1 MKTNFF
7 KKAALIFGTFCL
19 VIFLLFILRRP
30 IMRGFGN
37 HLICEDD
44 LRRAEAI
51 FVLSGNPEDR
61 AKEAAK
67 LFKKGY
73 ARKIIST
80 GQSIPSLFEV
90 INVKMDEATL
100 SRKALIK
107 AKVDSTML
115 EELHIGTSTREESI
129 AILRYCKQNGLKKI
143 IVVSDKFHTNRIN
156 YAFRSIFEEGGIEV
170 ILRGAPSSVYD
181 ENFWWA
187 SESGLLMVNN
197 EYVKLIYYYIHY

>member
-1 MKTNFF
+1 
-7 KKAALIFGTFCL
+7 
-19 VIFLLFILRRP
+19 
-30 IMRGFGN
+30 MRGFGN